1 MTSKEFSTRIG
12 YEFQNPHLCQAA
24 LTHPSAAKHKGARP
38 FERLEFIGDRALG
51 LAVSHILFHAF
62 SDQDE
67 GFLANR
73 VATLCSKKQLL
84 KIGQKW
90 EIKKSLLSIGLQ
102 NDSTNSIAD
111 TVEAVLGAIYLD
123 GGISAVLAVIER
135 YWAEDIM
142 DTSHDLDAKSRL
154 QLLLQSKG
162 HPPPSYDII
171 DKEGPDHSPTYV
183 VEVSAI
189 DMKAYGK
196 STTKKLAEQDAAA
209 LLLDQIDESK
219 F

>member
-1 MTSKEFSTRIG
+1 MDPREFSIHIG
-12 YEFQNPHLCQAA
+12 YEFQNPELCQAA

-62 SDQDE
+62 EEVDE
-67 GFLANR
+67 GFLAHR

-90 EIKKSLLSIGLQ
+90 EVKKSLLSIGLQ

-123 GGISAVLAVIER
+123 GGLSAVLSMVQR
-135 YWAEDIM
+135 YWAEDIT
-142 DTSHDLDAKSRL
+142 DPSNDIDAKSRL
-154 QLLLQSKG
+154 QFLLQGKG
-162 HPPPSYDII
+162 HPPPSYHVVE
-171 DKEGPDHSPTYV
+171 KEGLDHSPTYV
-183 VEVSAI
+183 VQASAF
-189 DMKAYGK
+189 DMTTLGK
-196 STTKKLAEQDAAA
+196 STTKKLAEQEAAA
-209 LLLDQIDESK
+209 LLLDKIDESK
-219 F
+219 L